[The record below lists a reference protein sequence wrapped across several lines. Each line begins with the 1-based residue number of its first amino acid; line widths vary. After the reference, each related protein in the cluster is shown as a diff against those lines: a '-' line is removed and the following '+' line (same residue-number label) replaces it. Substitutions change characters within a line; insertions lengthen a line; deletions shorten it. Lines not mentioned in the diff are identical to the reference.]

1 MNARNVVLAFGVAA
15 AALGAVLFTSPAAS
29 ANDTN
34 PPGYPQDSLFPP
46 GTTGPIGDPTNVQ
59 NVDFLG
65 FGYHQEDDLYHV
77 VTGGNLVGQF
87 TDSHSFV
94 VIPSPTVVLLP
105 YFDDTKDVIADST
118 YPGLADGATQE
129 TANWGIGGPDVPIPL
144 ITTFYLNNPGIETE
158 YFFRMPEFTNDYL
171 ISATGTSDVVTLF
184 GQAFTLFDY
193 PAAPAAGADLVDSSW
208 LTDLAALF

>member
-1 MNARNVVLAFGVAA
+1 MNVRNVVLAFGAAA
-15 AALGAVLFTSPAAS
+15 AALGAALFTSPTACAD
-29 ANDTN
+29 DTN

-59 NVDFLG
+59 SVSFLV
-65 FGYHQEDDLYHV
+65 GYHHEDDLYHV
-77 VTGGNLVGQF
+77 VTDGNLVGQF

-105 YFDDTKDVIADST
+105 FFQDTKDVISDST

-129 TANWGIGGPDVPIPL
+129 TVNWGIGGPDVPIPL

-193 PAAPAAGADLVDSSW
+193 PAAGAVDPSW
-208 LTDLAALF
+208 LTDLTTLF